1 MYKFFLLVTC
11 TTVVPGWA
19 RYNPEQSI
27 TQHENKALG
36 VCSSLFPDQY
46 YKDCFE
52 LGGKCYCQLRATPY
66 DPSIFYMETIFNH
79 DRTPAAGRENRLCSQ
94 ENMTILAIETP
105 EEDKLIY
112 DHFQKYH
119 VNTTIRLL
127 ANTLKTNQRWEW
139 ISEWRDGI
147 SYENETSTIAPPA
160 PGQPMTYTNWYPGQP
175 SNVEDG
181 NRCLGLMFN
190 YGIPF
195 EGGYWDDIDCDY
207 MSGDV
212 QGRFYYTF
220 ICESVAD

>member
-1 MYKFFLLVTC
+1 
-11 TTVVPGWA
+11 
-19 RYNPEQSI
+19 
-27 TQHENKALG
+27 
-36 VCSSLFPDQY
+36 
-46 YKDCFE
+46 
-52 LGGKCYCQLRATPY
+52 
-66 DPSIFYMETIFNH
+66 
-79 DRTPAAGRENRLCSQ
+79 
-94 ENMTILAIETP
+94 MTILAIETP

-212 QGRFYYTF
+212 QGHGRPTCEMPLSSATPRLRFLPVCSAGPQAIDRSIGTYL
-220 ICESVAD
+220 